1 MAVTLL
7 ETPANIDEGKYGK
20 LLARHRPRAIRTP
33 VELDRCVEL
42 HERLCTKASSN
53 AEEEELI
60 SLLEQL
66 IAQYERPLA
75 AELETRLTP
84 VEALRYI
91 MEQAGLRQADLV
103 PIFGS
108 SGAVSEVLSGK
119 RAISKAQARRL
130 ADHFRVD
137 AGLFV

>member
-7 ETPANIDEGKYGK
+7 ETPANIDEAKYGK
-20 LLARHRPRAIRTP
+20 LLARHRPRPIRTP
-33 VELDRCVEL
+33 IELDRCTEL
-42 HERLCTKASSN
+42 HERLCSISAPN

-75 AELETRLTP
+75 SELEIRLTP

-108 SGAVSEVLSGK
+108 SGGVSEVLSGK

-130 ADHFRVD
+130 ADRFHVD

>member
-1 MAVTLL
+1 MAVTVL
-7 ETPANIDEGKYGK
+7 ETPANIDEAKYGK
-20 LLARHRPRAIRTP
+20 LLARHRPRAIRTLLG
-33 VELDRCVEL
+33 LDRCADL
-42 HERLCTKASSN
+42 HERLCAKPTPT
-53 AEEEELI
+53 AEGEELI

-66 IAQYERPLA
+66 IGQYERPLS
-75 AELETRLTP
+75 AELETRFTP
-84 VEALRYI
+84 LDALRYI

-119 RAISKAQARRL
+119 RAISKAQARRM